1 MTSPRAN
8 AIESQDVSLIFG
20 ENTGV
25 FDQTYIVPEGTILGL
40 IGPSGCGK
48 TTTVRLALGLYRPH
62 KGTIR
67 VLGVNPATF
76 RAEHQARIGYIP
88 QQFVL
93 YPNLSVAENAEFI
106 ASLYGMRR
114 SQIRARLD
122 ELLEFVDLT
131 DARHRLGRQL
141 SGGMQRRL
149 MLVGALMHDPD
160 LIFADEPTAGIDPV
174 LRGKFWDY
182 FRALR
187 DQGRTLLITT
197 QIVSEAMYCDYVAV
211 MRQGRLLAID
221 TPQNLKRRALGG
233 EIIHLT
239 LANPANLAKAVGALR
254 RYPHVKEV
262 RYVPESDR
270 ELYVTVDDA
279 GDWIPDVL
287 NLLEDPNGPNIV
299 VESAEELALTFDDV
313 FIRIIR
319 QWETQPIDPTPTVD
333 DMAEK
338 ATYDQHRAGSSYA
351 SHPDDNT
358 PRR

>member
-1 MTSPRAN
+1 MTSTHAN
-8 AIESQDVSLIFG
+8 AIEATNVSLVFG
-20 ENTGV
+20 EHAGV
-25 FDQTYIVPEGTILGL
+25 FDQTYRVPEGTILGL

-48 TTTVRLALGLYRPH
+48 TTTVRLALGLYRPR

-67 VLGVNPATF
+67 VLGADPATF
-76 RAEHQARIGYIP
+76 RAEHRARIGYIP

-106 ASLYGMRR
+106 ASLYGMR
-114 SQIRARLD
+114 SHQIRRRLD
-122 ELLEFVDLT
+122 ELLEFVDLAA
-131 DARHRLGRQL
+131 ARNRLGRQL

-149 MLVGALMHDPD
+149 MLVGALMHNPD
-160 LIFADEPTAGIDPV
+160 LLFADEPTAGIDPV
-174 LRGKFWDY
+174 LRGRFWEY
-182 FRALR
+182 FRTLR
-187 DQGRTLLITT
+187 DEGRTLLITT

-239 LANPANLAKAVGALR
+239 LANPANLAKAIGALR

-262 RYVPESDR
+262 RHVPDSDR

-279 GDWIPDVL
+279 GDWLPEVL
-287 NLLEDPNGPNIV
+287 NVLENPQGPNIV

-319 QWETQPIDPTPTVD
+319 QWEVQPEDRTADAIIRG
-333 DMAEK
+333 EQ
-338 ATYDQHRAGSSYA
+338 YG
-351 SHPDDNT
+351 
-358 PRR
+358 

>member
-1 MTSPRAN
+1 MMTSTHAN
-8 AIESQDVSLIFG
+8 AIEAINVSLVFG
-20 ENTGV
+20 EHAGV
-25 FDQTYIVPEGTILGL
+25 FDQTYRVPEGTILGL

-48 TTTVRLALGLYRPH
+48 TTTVRLALGLYRPQT
-62 KGTIR
+62 GTIR
-67 VLGVNPATF
+67 VLGADPATF
-76 RAEHQARIGYIP
+76 RAEHRARIGYIP

-106 ASLYGMRR
+106 ASLYGMR
-114 SQIRARLD
+114 SHQIRRRLN
-122 ELLEFVDLT
+122 ELLEFVDLAA
-131 DARHRLGRQL
+131 ARNRLGRQL

-149 MLVGALMHDPD
+149 MLVGALMHNPD
-160 LIFADEPTAGIDPV
+160 LLFADEPTAGIDPV
-174 LRGKFWDY
+174 LRGRFWEY
-182 FRALR
+182 FRTLR
-187 DQGRTLLITT
+187 DEGRTLLITT

-239 LANPANLAKAVGALR
+239 LANPANLAKAIGALR

-262 RYVPESDR
+262 RHVPESDR

-279 GDWIPDVL
+279 GDWLPEVL
-287 NLLEDPNGPNIV
+287 NVLEDPQGPNIV

-319 QWETQPIDPTPTVD
+319 QWEAQP
-333 DMAEK
+333 E
-338 ATYDQHRAGSSYA
+338 DQTADAIIGGEQ
-351 SHPDDNT
+351 NG
-358 PRR
+358 

>member
-1 MTSPRAN
+1 MTSTHAN
-8 AIESQDVSLIFG
+8 AIEAINVSLVFG
-20 ENTGV
+20 EHAGV
-25 FDQTYIVPEGTILGL
+25 FDQTYRVPEGTILGL

-48 TTTVRLALGLYRPH
+48 TTTVRLALGLYRPQT
-62 KGTIR
+62 GTIR
-67 VLGVNPATF
+67 VLGADPATF
-76 RAEHQARIGYIP
+76 RAEHRARIGYIP

-106 ASLYGMRR
+106 ASLYGMR
-114 SQIRARLD
+114 SHQIRRRLN
-122 ELLEFVDLT
+122 ELLEFVDLAA
-131 DARHRLGRQL
+131 ARNRLGRQL

-149 MLVGALMHDPD
+149 MLVGALMHNPD
-160 LIFADEPTAGIDPV
+160 LLFADEPTAGIDPV
-174 LRGKFWDY
+174 LRGRFWEY
-182 FRALR
+182 FRTLR
-187 DQGRTLLITT
+187 DEGRTLLITT

-239 LANPANLAKAVGALR
+239 LANPANLAKAIGALR

-262 RYVPESDR
+262 RHVPDSDR

-279 GDWIPDVL
+279 GDWLPEVL
-287 NLLEDPNGPNIV
+287 NVLEDPQGPNIV

-319 QWETQPIDPTPTVD
+319 QWEAQP
-333 DMAEK
+333 E
-338 ATYDQHRAGSSYA
+338 DQTADAIIGGEQ
-351 SHPDDNT
+351 NG
-358 PRR
+358 

>member
-1 MTSPRAN
+1 MIRAN
-8 AIESQDVSLIFG
+8 AIEASNVSLVFG
-20 ENTGV
+20 EHAGV
-25 FDQTYIVPEGTILGL
+25 FDQTYHVPEGTILGL

-48 TTTVRLALGLYRPH
+48 TTTVRLALGLYRPQT
-62 KGTIR
+62 GTIR
-67 VLGVNPATF
+67 VLGADPAAF
-76 RAEHQARIGYIP
+76 RAEHRARIGYIP

-93 YPNLSVAENAEFI
+93 YPSLSVAENAEFI

-114 SQIRARLD
+114 HQIRKRLD
-122 ELLEFVDLT
+122 ELLEFVDLAA
-131 DARHRLGRQL
+131 ARNRLGRQL

-149 MLVGALMHDPD
+149 MLVGALMHNPD
-160 LIFADEPTAGIDPV
+160 LLFADEPTAGIDPV
-174 LRGKFWDY
+174 LRGRFWEY
-182 FRALR
+182 FRTLR
-187 DQGRTLLITT
+187 DEGRTLLITT

-239 LANPANLAKAVGALR
+239 LANPANLAKAIGALR

-279 GDWIPDVL
+279 GDWLPDVL
-287 NLLEDPNGPNIV
+287 NVLENPQGPNIA
-299 VESAEELALTFDDV
+299 VESAEELAMTFDDV

-319 QWETQPIDPTPTVD
+319 QWEAQS
-333 DMAEK
+333 E
-338 ATYDQHRAGSSYA
+338 DQTADAIIGGEQ
-351 SHPDDNT
+351 NG
-358 PRR
+358 

>member
-1 MTSPRAN
+1 MTSTSTN
-8 AIESQDVSLIFG
+8 VIESQNVSLIFG
-20 ENTGV
+20 ENAGV
-25 FDQTYIVPEGTILGL
+25 FDLTYTVPQGTILGL

-67 VLGVNPATF
+67 VFDADPVAF
-76 RAEHQARIGYIP
+76 RPEQQARIGYIP

-93 YPNLSVAENAEFI
+93 YPNLSVIENIEFL
-106 ASLYGMRR
+106 ASLYGMRQH
-114 SQIRARLD
+114 QIRKRLD
-122 ELLEFVDLT
+122 ELLAFVDLT
-131 DARHRLGRQL
+131 EARHRLGRQL

-149 MLVGALMHDPD
+149 MLVGALMHNPD
-160 LIFADEPTAGIDPV
+160 LLFADEPTAGIDPV
-174 LRGKFWDY
+174 LRGKFWEY
-182 FRALR
+182 FRTLR
-187 DQGRTLLITT
+187 DQGHTLLITT

-211 MRQGRLLAID
+211 MRKGRLLAID

-239 LANPANLAKAVGALR
+239 LADPASLAKAIGTLQH
-254 RYPHVKEV
+254 YPHIKEV

-279 GDWIPDVL
+279 GDWMPEVL
-287 NLLEDPNGPNIV
+287 NLLGNPNGPNIT

-319 QWETQPIDPTPTVD
+319 QWEAQSNDHTADTMIGR
-333 DMAEK
+333 E
-338 ATYDQHRAGSSYA
+338 TYG
-351 SHPDDNT
+351 
-358 PRR
+358 

>member
-1 MTSPRAN
+1 MMTSTHAN
-8 AIESQDVSLIFG
+8 AIEATNVSLVFS
-20 ENTGV
+20 EHAGV
-25 FDQTYIVPEGTILGL
+25 FDQTYRVPEGTILGL

-48 TTTVRLALGLYRPH
+48 TTTVRLALGLYRPQ

-67 VLGVNPATF
+67 VLGADPATF
-76 RAEHQARIGYIP
+76 RAEHRARIGYIP

-106 ASLYGMRR
+106 ASLYGMR
-114 SQIRARLD
+114 SHHIRRRLD
-122 ELLEFVDLT
+122 ELLEFVDLAA
-131 DARHRLGRQL
+131 ARNRLGRQL

-149 MLVGALMHDPD
+149 MLVGALMHNPD
-160 LIFADEPTAGIDPV
+160 LLFADEPTAGIDPV
-174 LRGKFWDY
+174 LRGRFWEY
-182 FRALR
+182 FRTLR
-187 DQGRTLLITT
+187 DEGRTLLITT

-239 LANPANLAKAVGALR
+239 LANPANLAKAIGALR

-262 RYVPESDR
+262 RHVPDSDR

-279 GDWIPDVL
+279 GDWLPEVL
-287 NLLEDPNGPNIV
+287 NVLENPQGPNIV

-319 QWETQPIDPTPTVD
+319 QWEVQPEDRTADAIIRG
-333 DMAEK
+333 EQ
-338 ATYDQHRAGSSYA
+338 YG
-351 SHPDDNT
+351 
-358 PRR
+358 

>member
-1 MTSPRAN
+1 MTSTHAN
-8 AIESQDVSLIFG
+8 AIEAINVSLVFG
-20 ENTGV
+20 EHAGV
-25 FDQTYIVPEGTILGL
+25 FDQTYRVPEGTILGL

-48 TTTVRLALGLYRPH
+48 TTTVRLALGLYRPQT
-62 KGTIR
+62 GTIR
-67 VLGVNPATF
+67 VLGADPATF
-76 RAEHQARIGYIP
+76 RAEHRARIGYIP

-106 ASLYGMRR
+106 ASLYGMR
-114 SQIRARLD
+114 SHQIRRRLN
-122 ELLEFVDLT
+122 ELLEFVDLAA
-131 DARHRLGRQL
+131 ARNRLGRQL

-149 MLVGALMHDPD
+149 MLVGALMHNPD
-160 LIFADEPTAGIDPV
+160 LLFADEPTAGIDPV
-174 LRGKFWDY
+174 LRGRFWEY
-182 FRALR
+182 FRTLR
-187 DQGRTLLITT
+187 DEGRTLLITT

-239 LANPANLAKAVGALR
+239 LANPANLAKAIGALR

-262 RYVPESDR
+262 RHVPESDR

-279 GDWIPDVL
+279 GDWLPEVL
-287 NLLEDPNGPNIV
+287 NVLEDPQGPNIV

-319 QWETQPIDPTPTVD
+319 QWEAQP
-333 DMAEK
+333 E
-338 ATYDQHRAGSSYA
+338 DQTADAIIGGEQ
-351 SHPDDNT
+351 NG
-358 PRR
+358 

>member
-1 MTSPRAN
+1 MTSTHAN
-8 AIESQDVSLIFG
+8 AIEAINVSLVFG
-20 ENTGV
+20 EHAGV
-25 FDQTYIVPEGTILGL
+25 FDQTYRVPEGTILGL

-48 TTTVRLALGLYRPH
+48 TTTVRLALGLYRPQT
-62 KGTIR
+62 GTIR
-67 VLGVNPATF
+67 VLGADPATF
-76 RAEHQARIGYIP
+76 RAEHRARIGYIP

-106 ASLYGMRR
+106 ASLYGMR
-114 SQIRARLD
+114 SHQIRRRLN
-122 ELLEFVDLT
+122 ELLEFVDLAA
-131 DARHRLGRQL
+131 ARNRLGRQL

-149 MLVGALMHDPD
+149 MLVGALMHNPD
-160 LIFADEPTAGIDPV
+160 LLFADEPTAGIDPV
-174 LRGKFWDY
+174 LRGRFWEY
-182 FRALR
+182 FRTLR
-187 DQGRTLLITT
+187 DEGRTLLITT

-239 LANPANLAKAVGALR
+239 LANPANLAKAIGALR

-262 RYVPESDR
+262 RHVPDSDR

-279 GDWIPDVL
+279 GDWLPEVL
-287 NLLEDPNGPNIV
+287 NVLEDPQGPNIV

-319 QWETQPIDPTPTVD
+319 QWEAQP
-333 DMAEK
+333 E
-338 ATYDQHRAGSSYA
+338 DQTADAIIGGEQHG
-351 SHPDDNT
+351 
-358 PRR
+358 

>member
-1 MTSPRAN
+1 MIRAN
-8 AIESQDVSLIFG
+8 AIEASNVSLVFG
-20 ENTGV
+20 EHAGV
-25 FDQTYIVPEGTILGL
+25 FDQTYHVPEGTILGL

-48 TTTVRLALGLYRPH
+48 TTTVRLALGLYRPQS
-62 KGTIR
+62 GTIR
-67 VLGVNPATF
+67 VLGADPAAF
-76 RAEHQARIGYIP
+76 RAEHRARIGYIP

-93 YPNLSVAENAEFI
+93 YPSLSVAENAEFI

-114 SQIRARLD
+114 HQIRRRLD
-122 ELLEFVDLT
+122 ELLEFVDLAA
-131 DARHRLGRQL
+131 ARNRLGRQL

-149 MLVGALMHDPD
+149 MLVGALMHNPD
-160 LIFADEPTAGIDPV
+160 LLFADEPTAGIDPV
-174 LRGKFWDY
+174 LRGRFWEY
-182 FRALR
+182 FRTLR
-187 DQGRTLLITT
+187 DEGRTLLITT

-239 LANPANLAKAVGALR
+239 LANPANLAKAIGALR

-279 GDWIPDVL
+279 GDWLPDVL
-287 NLLEDPNGPNIV
+287 NVLENPQGPNIA
-299 VESAEELALTFDDV
+299 VESAEELAMTFDDV

-319 QWETQPIDPTPTVD
+319 QWEAQSEEQTADAIIGGEQN
-333 DMAEK
+333 
-338 ATYDQHRAGSSYA
+338 G
-351 SHPDDNT
+351 
-358 PRR
+358 

>member
-1 MTSPRAN
+1 MMTSTRAN
-8 AIESQDVSLIFG
+8 AIEATNVSLVFG
-20 ENTGV
+20 EHAGV
-25 FDQTYIVPEGTILGL
+25 FDQTYRVPEGTILGL

-48 TTTVRLALGLYRPH
+48 TTTVRLALGLYRPQT
-62 KGTIR
+62 GTIR
-67 VLGVNPATF
+67 VLGADPATF
-76 RAEHQARIGYIP
+76 RAEHRARIGYIP

-106 ASLYGMRR
+106 ASLYGMR
-114 SQIRARLD
+114 SHQIRRRLD
-122 ELLEFVDLT
+122 ELLEFVDLAA
-131 DARHRLGRQL
+131 ARNRLGRQL

-149 MLVGALMHDPD
+149 MLVGALMHNPD
-160 LIFADEPTAGIDPV
+160 LLFADEPTAGIDPV
-174 LRGKFWDY
+174 LRGRFWEY
-182 FRALR
+182 FRTLR
-187 DQGRTLLITT
+187 DEGRTLLITT

-239 LANPANLAKAVGALR
+239 LANPANLAKAIGALR

-262 RYVPESDR
+262 RHVPDSDR

-279 GDWIPDVL
+279 GDWLPEVL
-287 NLLEDPNGPNIV
+287 NVLENPQGPNIV

-319 QWETQPIDPTPTVD
+319 QWEVQPEDRTADAIIRG
-333 DMAEK
+333 EQ
-338 ATYDQHRAGSSYA
+338 YG
-351 SHPDDNT
+351 
-358 PRR
+358 

>member
-1 MTSPRAN
+1 MMTSTHAN
-8 AIESQDVSLIFG
+8 AIEAINVSLVFG
-20 ENTGV
+20 EHAGV
-25 FDQTYIVPEGTILGL
+25 FDQTYRVPEGTILGL

-48 TTTVRLALGLYRPH
+48 TTTVRLALGLYRPQT
-62 KGTIR
+62 GTIR
-67 VLGVNPATF
+67 VLGADPATF
-76 RAEHQARIGYIP
+76 RAEHRARIGYIP

-106 ASLYGMRR
+106 ASLYGMR
-114 SQIRARLD
+114 SHQIRRRLN
-122 ELLEFVDLT
+122 ELLEFVDLAA
-131 DARHRLGRQL
+131 ARNRLGRQL

-149 MLVGALMHDPD
+149 MLVGALMHNPD
-160 LIFADEPTAGIDPV
+160 LLFADEPTAGIDPV
-174 LRGKFWDY
+174 LRGRFWEY
-182 FRALR
+182 FRTLR
-187 DQGRTLLITT
+187 DEGRTLLITT

-239 LANPANLAKAVGALR
+239 LANPANLAKAIGALR

-262 RYVPESDR
+262 RHVPDSDR

-279 GDWIPDVL
+279 GDWLPEVL
-287 NLLEDPNGPNIV
+287 NVLENPQGPNIV

-319 QWETQPIDPTPTVD
+319 QWEVQPEDRTADAIIRG
-333 DMAEK
+333 EQ
-338 ATYDQHRAGSSYA
+338 YG
-351 SHPDDNT
+351 
-358 PRR
+358 

>member
-1 MTSPRAN
+1 MTSTRTN
-8 AIESQDVSLIFG
+8 AIESHDVSLIFG
-20 ENTGV
+20 EGAGI
-25 FDQTYIVPEGTILGL
+25 FDQTYTVSEGTILGL

-67 VLGVNPATF
+67 VLGANPATF
-76 RAEHQARIGYIP
+76 RAEQQARIGYIP

-93 YPNLSVAENAEFI
+93 YPNLSVAENAEFL

-114 SQIRARLD
+114 HQIRQRLD
-122 ELLEFVDLT
+122 ELLEFVDLAS
-131 DARHRLGRQL
+131 ARNRLGRQL

-174 LRGKFWDY
+174 LRGRFWDY
-182 FRALR
+182 FRTLR

-211 MRQGRLLAID
+211 MRQGRLLAMD

-279 GDWIPDVL
+279 GDWIPEVL
-287 NLLEDPNGPNIV
+287 NVLEDPNGPNIV

-319 QWETQPIDPTPTVD
+319 QWEDQPIDQTAD
-333 DMAEK
+333 AMMGRES
-338 ATYDQHRAGSSYA
+338 YGQHSANTSHTA
-351 SHPDDNT
+351 HPDN
-358 PRR
+358 PASRR

>member
-1 MTSPRAN
+1 MTSTHAN
-8 AIESQDVSLIFG
+8 AIEATNVSLVFG
-20 ENTGV
+20 EHAGV
-25 FDQTYIVPEGTILGL
+25 FDQTYRVPEGTILGL

-48 TTTVRLALGLYRPH
+48 TTTVRLALGLYRPQ

-67 VLGVNPATF
+67 VLGADQATF
-76 RAEHQARIGYIP
+76 RAEHRARIGYIP

-106 ASLYGMRR
+106 ASLYGMR
-114 SQIRARLD
+114 SHQIRRRLD
-122 ELLEFVDLT
+122 ELLEFVDLAA
-131 DARHRLGRQL
+131 ARNRLGRQL

-149 MLVGALMHDPD
+149 MLVGALMHNPD
-160 LIFADEPTAGIDPV
+160 LLFADEPTAGIDPV
-174 LRGKFWDY
+174 LRGRFWEY
-182 FRALR
+182 FRTLR
-187 DQGRTLLITT
+187 DEGRTLLITT

-239 LANPANLAKAVGALR
+239 LANPANLAKAIGALR

-262 RYVPESDR
+262 RHVPDSDR

-279 GDWIPDVL
+279 GDWLPEVL
-287 NLLEDPNGPNIV
+287 NVLEDPQGPNIV

-319 QWETQPIDPTPTVD
+319 QWEAQP
-333 DMAEK
+333 E
-338 ATYDQHRAGSSYA
+338 DQTADAIIGGEQHG
-351 SHPDDNT
+351 
-358 PRR
+358 

>member
-1 MTSPRAN
+1 MTSTHAN
-8 AIESQDVSLIFG
+8 AIEATNVSLVFG
-20 ENTGV
+20 EHAGV
-25 FDQTYIVPEGTILGL
+25 FNQTYRVPEGTILGL

-48 TTTVRLALGLYRPH
+48 TTTVRLALGLYRPQT
-62 KGTIR
+62 GTIR
-67 VLGVNPATF
+67 VLGADPATF
-76 RAEHQARIGYIP
+76 RAEHRARIGYIP

-106 ASLYGMRR
+106 ASLYGMR
-114 SQIRARLD
+114 SHQIRRRLD
-122 ELLEFVDLT
+122 ELLEFVDLAA
-131 DARHRLGRQL
+131 ARNRLGRQL

-149 MLVGALMHDPD
+149 MLVGALMHNPD
-160 LIFADEPTAGIDPV
+160 LLFADEPTAGIDPV
-174 LRGKFWDY
+174 LRGRFWEY
-182 FRALR
+182 FRTLR
-187 DQGRTLLITT
+187 DEGRTLLITT

-239 LANPANLAKAVGALR
+239 LANPANLAKAIGALR

-262 RYVPESDR
+262 RHVPESDR

-279 GDWIPDVL
+279 GDWLPEVL
-287 NLLEDPNGPNIV
+287 NVLEDPQGPNIV

-319 QWETQPIDPTPTVD
+319 QWEAQP
-333 DMAEK
+333 E
-338 ATYDQHRAGSSYA
+338 DQTADAIIGGEQHG
-351 SHPDDNT
+351 
-358 PRR
+358 